1 MSAAPHDNRRL
12 IDPDQFEEA
21 GRKLRRLL
29 EAMRRPQP
37 ALDTADTE
45 IDWEDG
51 EPRDDA
57 ATTIAGRR

>member
-29 EAMRRPQP
+29 EAMRRPRP

-51 EPRDDA
+51 EPRDDTA
-57 ATTIAGRR
+57 STIAGRR

>member
-29 EAMRRPQP
+29 EAMRRPRP
-37 ALDTADTE
+37 SLDTADTE

-51 EPRDDA
+51 EPRDDTA
-57 ATTIAGRR
+57 STMAGRR

>member
-21 GRKLRRLL
+21 GRALRRLL
-29 EAMRRPQP
+29 EAMRRPRP
-37 ALDTADTE
+37 LVDSAATE

-51 EPRDDA
+51 EPRDEA
-57 ATTIAGRR
+57 ASTIAGRR